1 MATTAAH
8 RPGRNEPCTCG
19 SGRKYKFCCLA
30 KDEAADRAAHEVV
43 AADTHQPSTDPPPT
57 ARAPKHQTHQ
67 PWKASSTQGFVPK
80 MRTPRK
86 MGGG

>member
-43 AADTHQPSTDPPPT
+43 AADTHQP
-57 ARAPKHQTHQ
+57 
-67 PWKASSTQGFVPK
+67 WKASSAPGFVPK
-80 MRTPRK
+80 MRPPRK